1 MKFEWDPNKNLSNL
15 AKHRI
20 DFEAA
25 RNLWLDENRVE
36 IWAPRPVEDRGII
49 IAEYH
54 EKLWTAIFTL
64 RGDVIRIISVRRA
77 RRKEAR
83 LYDKEKDG
91 KKH

>member
-15 AKHRI
+15 AKHGI

-49 IAEYH
+49 IVKYQ

-64 RGDVIRIISVRRA
+64 REDVIRIISVRRA
-77 RRKEAR
+77 RRKEAK
-83 LYDKEKDG
+83 LYDKEKGG
-91 KKH
+91 KNY